1 MALSVGHQKGANLSI
16 KALENLEI
24 QAKASDFY
32 QFSSKSTIIFGL
44 TAVRC
49 CFELLPTDVAIN
61 VSRPVLNFENMGF
74 EAHFFL
80 PFWIEGYS

>member
-1 MALSVGHQKGANLSI
+1 MAPNEEHQKGANHSI

-32 QFSSKSTIIFGL
+32 RFSSKSAIIFGL

-49 CFELLPTDVAIN
+49 CFKLLPTDVAIN

-74 EAHFFL
+74 KAHFFL
-80 PFWIEGYS
+80 PFWIEGYL